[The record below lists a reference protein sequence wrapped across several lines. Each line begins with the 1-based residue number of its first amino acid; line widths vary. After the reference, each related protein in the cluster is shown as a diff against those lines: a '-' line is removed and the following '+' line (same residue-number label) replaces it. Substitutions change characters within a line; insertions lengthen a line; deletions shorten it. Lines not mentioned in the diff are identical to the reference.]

1 MYEVGQ
7 VLYTVIED
15 KQIVVPIKIIE
26 QVTVKTLEGEKT
38 NYKILL
44 PNNKMQKVDMSKFKN
59 VYTDISVI
67 ENILIEKAKEAI
79 DQMLIDA
86 ITLEE
91 KYFNTSLDSK
101 DEEEKI
107 MPVCNNDNESIKIDL
122 GEGIIANINKENI
135 DKVLNQEE
143 IQKKHE

>member
-91 KYFNTSLDSK
+91 KYFNTSLHSK

-143 IQKKHE
+143 IQKKT